1 MKKVFKKLFLIFI
14 LFNLF
19 GTTNLMAK
27 KEQYHPLLIL
37 EDIQVSYP
45 KKTAVLA
52 EVYYGFL
59 NYIKYTGEKPKL
71 IPIDGDSFYI
81 SEKKI
86 YIPTK
91 AFDEIPPESL
101 YYFIGGAFEK
111 DPEGFLERQGKNISR
126 IKPREAD
133 FKKDQTEEKNKILET
148 EKLVS
153 KYFVSLYSDIKDMKY
168 IIAEKDDSISYELM
182 CYKTIDSKIIEI
194 PFELESKGTK
204 KLLNLLPL
212 MIDAAMGKT
221 VIIDEIDEGIHD
233 LLVNNLVQNIIESI
247 NGQII
252 FTTHDTYL
260 MEQLPKKSMYIIK
273 SDALGNKTI
282 DSLDKYKIDS
292 NNNPAKMYL
301 NGAFG
306 GTPYPRD
313 LDFEDMAE
321 ELNYEE

>member
-133 FKKDQTEEKNKILET
+133 FKKDQTEEKNKILNKVDTIGIEDI
-148 EKLVS
+148 EKNTKEAL
-153 KYFVSLYSDIKDMKY
+153 
-168 IIAEKDDSISYELM
+168 
-182 CYKTIDSKIIEI
+182 EI
-194 PFELESKGTK
+194 PVENKKEIKLENIKMILEKKGK
-204 KLLNLLPL
+204 
-212 MIDAAMGKT
+212 M
-221 VIIDEIDEGIHD
+221 
-233 LLVNNLVQNIIESI
+233 
-247 NGQII
+247 
-252 FTTHDTYL
+252 F
-260 MEQLPKKSMYIIK
+260 
-273 SDALGNKTI
+273 NK
-282 DSLDKYKIDS
+282 
-292 NNNPAKMYL
+292 
-301 NGAFG
+301 
-306 GTPYPRD
+306 
-313 LDFEDMAE
+313 
-321 ELNYEE
+321 

>member
-1 MKKVFKKLFLIFI
+1 MLI
-14 LFNLF
+14 LNYF
-19 GTTNLMAK
+19 GTLSVSDSDMFHNKTYKQNK
-27 KEQYHPLLIL
+27 IL
-37 EDIQVSYP
+37 ED
-45 KKTAVLA
+45 L
-52 EVYYGFL
+52 
-59 NYIKYTGEKPKL
+59 IKG
-71 IPIDGDSFYI
+71 
-81 SEKKI
+81 
-86 YIPTK
+86 
-91 AFDEIPPESL
+91 
-101 YYFIGGAFEK
+101 
-111 DPEGFLERQGKNISR
+111 NIA
-126 IKPREAD
+126 K
-133 FKKDQTEEKNKILET
+133 EEKNKILET
-148 EKLVS
+148 EELVS
-153 KYFVSLYSDIKDMKY
+153 EYFISLYSDIKDMKY
-168 IIAEKDDSISYELM
+168 ILIEKDDSISYELM
-182 CYKTIDSKIIEI
+182 CYKTIASKIIEI

-204 KLLNLLPL
+204 KLLNLLPII
-212 MIDAAMGKT
+212 IDATMGKT

-273 SDALGNKTI
+273 SDAFGNKTI

-321 ELNYEE
+321 GLNYEE

>member
-1 MKKVFKKLFLIFI
+1 LMLI
-14 LFNLF
+14 LNYF
-19 GTTNLMAK
+19 GTLSVSDNDMFYSEAYK
-27 KEQYHPLLIL
+27 QNKIL
-37 EDIQVSYP
+37 ED
-45 KKTAVLA
+45 L
-52 EVYYGFL
+52 
-59 NYIKYTGEKPKL
+59 IKGHIAK
-71 IPIDGDSFYI
+71 
-81 SEKKI
+81 
-86 YIPTK
+86 
-91 AFDEIPPESL
+91 
-101 YYFIGGAFEK
+101 
-111 DPEGFLERQGKNISR
+111 
-126 IKPREAD
+126 
-133 FKKDQTEEKNKILET
+133 EEKNKILET